1 MAEAP
6 EKPESFEAALDQLEK
21 IVKELEN
28 GDLPL
33 ERSLELFEKGM
44 ELSESC
50 RRQLN
55 AAETR
60 VEVLLK
66 RQGKVEAAPFEL
78 EDGESSPGR

>member
-1 MAEAP
+1 MPETP
-6 EKPESFEAALDQLEK
+6 EKPESFENALEQLEK

-33 ERSLELFEKGM
+33 EKSLDLFEKGM
-44 ELSESC
+44 ELSEQC
-50 RRQLN
+50 RKQLS

-66 RQGKVEAAPFEL
+66 KEGKVQAEPFQL
-78 EDGESSPGR
+78 ENGEGGNR